1 MTMIGTN
8 LFQVSIQA
16 FLACTAACA
25 NKVIS
30 QQELSF
36 VTLQDCCWSV
46 FCWKDMLGFDPK
58 EDKETFSPDIIAYI
72 QSLMDMKG
80 LTKLPQF
87 MQFADMDDQKLTRI
101 QETLI
106 TDADAF
112 QSYTGRQYNNAQQLK
127 AQIKDKQ
134 GALIQQLKQMKIMLA
149 KMG

>member
-1 MTMIGTN
+1 MIGTN

-16 FLACTAACA
+16 FLACASACA
-25 NKVIS
+25 NKSIS
-30 QQELSF
+30 QNELSF
-36 VTLQDCCWSV
+36 VTLEDCCWAV
-46 FCWKDMLGFDPK
+46 FCWKDMLGYDPK

-80 LTKLPQF
+80 ITKLPQF
-87 MQFADMDDQKLTRI
+87 MEFANIDDQRLTHI

-112 QSYTGRQYNNAQQLK
+112 QAYTGRQFNNVQQLK

-134 GALIQQLKQMKIMLA
+134 GALVQQLKQMKLLLA